1 MPPNFQSLM
10 SDSLPSENSEAKRKS
25 AEQDE
30 DKEKR
35 HKHEQTQQQNDF
47 QMQLLQ
53 TLVATVEQMKQSQAQ
68 TMAVMGEMLSR
79 MQPANNMGPPLPTA
93 SAATDTNA
101 IVDAVKAV
109 AEAATVSKPSQSN
122 KVPEEIKQCI
132 TRYMKKA
139 SDKVQKTIRASKR
152 LDLAK
157 ADLETMNESGRYPPG
172 TRPFKSQAGLPELD
186 EMLAE
191 CASEDFTFAVT
202 VPQGSSRREALAIM
216 HHALTRETKRINTT
230 ALAER
235 VDKEKAMVK
244 RSQILE
250 ECQAVVEKQLQV
262 DKLGLD
268 DPVQQSNAE
277 EAIQS
282 FMEGE
287 YGKMIQE
294 IRKKEQRTKEAA
306 EKKKAAEE
314 KEKLKIL
321 QSHPSTLMKNALE
334 SIVDAKFKEVQ
345 REGIEEQMEEE
356 TDVTYELERA
366 CEALQTKGPKNR
378 QAPAGGKGTRQ
389 KPSKTT
395 WSASNPQSWQW
406 NNRNPWE
413 PAPDS
418 GKRISGGYYGGKS
431 RGRHSQS
438 SWTRSWTL
446 CPWMI
451 CGGCIT
457 LMQ

>member
-1 MPPNFQSLM
+1 
-10 SDSLPSENSEAKRKS
+10 
-25 AEQDE
+25 
-30 DKEKR
+30 
-35 HKHEQTQQQNDF
+35 
-47 QMQLLQ
+47 
-53 TLVATVEQMKQSQAQ
+53 
-68 TMAVMGEMLSR
+68 
-79 MQPANNMGPPLPTA
+79 
-93 SAATDTNA
+93 
-101 IVDAVKAV
+101 
-109 AEAATVSKPSQSN
+109 
-122 KVPEEIKQCI
+122 
-132 TRYMKKA
+132 
-139 SDKVQKTIRASKR
+139 
-152 LDLAK
+152 
-157 ADLETMNESGRYPPG
+157 
-172 TRPFKSQAGLPELD
+172 
-186 EMLAE
+186 
-191 CASEDFTFAVT
+191 
-202 VPQGSSRREALAIM
+202 M
-216 HHALTRETKRINTT
+216 HHALTRETKRINTA

-321 QSHPSTLMKNALE
+321 QSHPSTLMKDALE

-378 QAPAGGKGTRQ
+378 QAPAEARGRAKSPPRQLGQQAIRRVGNGTTAIHGGQPQTPEKESQEDTMAEKAEEDTAKVLGQDHEHFVPGWSVVDASLWCSSRKGR
-389 KPSKTT
+389 SV
-395 WSASNPQSWQW
+395 WSRCTNYEDC
-406 NNRNPWE
+406 R
-413 PAPDS
+413 
-418 GKRISGGYYGGKS
+418 GKR
-431 RGRHSQS
+431 
-438 SWTRSWTL
+438 
-446 CPWMI
+446 CPVANNMATW
-451 CGGCIT
+451 
-457 LMQ
+457 

>member
-1 MPPNFQSLM
+1 MPPLVFVSRAVRTSKPCPGSKARALW
-10 SDSLPSENSEAKRKS
+10 KS
-25 AEQDE
+25 AGKDE
-30 DKEKR
+30 DTEKR
-35 HKHEQTQQQNDF
+35 HKHEQAQQQNDF

-53 TLVATVEQMKQSQAQ
+53 TLVATVEQMRQSQAQ
-68 TMAVMGEMLSR
+68 TMAVMGEMLSK
-79 MQPANNMGPPLPTA
+79 MQPAHSMGPQLPTA
-93 SAATDTNA
+93 STATDTNA
-101 IVDAVKAV
+101 IVDVVKAV
-109 AEAATVSKPSQSN
+109 AEAATVSKPNQSN

-132 TRYMKKA
+132 TRHMKKA
-139 SDKVQKTIRASKR
+139 SDKIQKSIRASKR

-157 ADLETMNESGRYPPG
+157 ADLETMTESGRYPPG

-191 CASEDFTFAVT
+191 CTENDFTFSVT

-216 HHALTRETKRINTT
+216 HHAFTRETKRINTA
-230 ALAER
+230 ALTER
-235 VDKEKAMVK
+235 VEKEKAMVK

-250 ECQAVVEKQLQV
+250 ECHAVVAKQLQI

-277 EAIQS
+277 EAIQC

-306 EKKKAAEE
+306 EKQKAAEE

-321 QSHPSTLMKNALE
+321 QSHPSTLMKDALE

-356 TDVTYELERA
+356 TDVTAELEKA

-389 KPSKTT
+389 KPSKTP
-395 WSASNPQSWQW
+395 WSTSSSQMWQW

-413 PAPDS
+413 PAPGF
-418 GKRISGGYYGGKS
+418 GKRSSGGYYGGKS
-431 RGRHSQS
+431 SGRHSQS
-438 SWTRSWTL
+438 SWTRS
-446 CPWMI
+446 
-451 CGGCIT
+451 
-457 LMQ
+457 